1 MLAPGQ
7 GGRNFPRRGMGRGM
21 DTAPAINRFAK
32 KGPEHRA
39 ALARVKEYVRENF
52 RLGDETI
59 LVTELACQVP
69 GCPPLETVIAFW
81 GADEKRR
88 HYKVFKPVT
97 EVVMEDL
104 PPWWMK
110 DALIEEPIF
119 GCPCC

>member
-1 MLAPGQ
+1 MAAMNP
-7 GGRNFPRRGMGRGM
+7 
-21 DTAPAINRFAK
+21 FAK
-32 KGPEHRA
+32 KDASH
-39 ALARVKEYVRENF
+39 LAHVRRVKAVVRAHF
-52 RLGDETI
+52 RLGEDETI

-88 HYKVFKPVT
+88 HYKVFKPVA
-97 EVVMEDL
+97 EVVEDDL

-110 DALIEEPIF
+110 DALVQDEVF

>member
-1 MLAPGQ
+1 
-7 GGRNFPRRGMGRGM
+7 M
-21 DTAPAINRFAK
+21 DGPAINPFAR

-39 ALARVKEYVRENF
+39 ALARVKEFVRENF
-52 RLGDETI
+52 RLTDETI

-81 GADEKRR
+81 GKDEKRR
-88 HYKVFKPVT
+88 HYKVFKPVA

-104 PPWWMK
+104 PPWWMR
-110 DALIEEPIF
+110 DALIETEVF